1 MTSSPL
7 DVHAIRKHFLFP
19 GVGRIITNNAASTQP
34 PRELLELHSALAPQ
48 YENVHRGQSS
58 ASQCTTRRFEAAY
71 DDIARFVGAPGRNS
85 IVVVRNTTE
94 AINAVMYSLL
104 TEFRDG
110 DNVVST
116 RMEHNSNFVPWHAM
130 CHDLLPK
137 FGRRVALRLA
147 RFDALTGELDLEH
160 LRSLI
165 DSRTKLVCCTGA
177 SNFLGTK
184 NPVNAI
190 RQLTDASGYAQPSGE
205 RRSYLLIDGAQL
217 VPGTF
222 IDFRSLGADYLA
234 FSFHKMLAP
243 FGVGVLVARE
253 PLLEA
258 SPPFLYGGDMIAEG
272 QVFADR
278 VAYNALPWKYAAGTP
293 NIIGT
298 IVSAQALRLL
308 LDLALTPTRA
318 HYFGSDRPIEREAVE
333 RAMGRVAEWNRQLTA
348 RALERLGAIPELTI
362 YGPRDPARR
371 SSLVAFNVQDHDPM
385 GLARALNDAG
395 VEARAGC
402 HCATLA
408 HQALGIDASCRL
420 SFYLYNTVDEVER
433 AVDALAAIVSARRRA
448 SDSRA
453 ATWQHKESLGASPDG
468 LRGFELKDADVAS
481 ERASEPG
488 ERSAPAAR
496 RAREPVGSPRV
507 RSPSGRLGSE
517 RVSGWSERH
526 PMRVKIVGG
535 GRFRHRLPVPQRPKL
550 ALRELDRVVVGRSP
564 RQGEHDRGRGGNLRG
579 SDGDDMR
586 FWMVRCDVPL
596 DIAERRTRGCRVVAS
611 HPETVMTTPLKI
623 ARADCTVNS

>member
-7 DVHAIRKHFLFP
+7 DVHAIRRHFLFP
-19 GVGRIITNNAASTQP
+19 GIGRIATNNAASTQP
-34 PRELLELHSALAPQ
+34 PRELLDLYSALAPQ

-58 ASQCTTRRFEAAY
+58 ASQRTTRRFEEAY
-71 DDIARFVGAPGRNS
+71 DDIARFVGAPSRNS

-116 RMEHNSNFVPWHAM
+116 CMEHNSNFVPWHAM
-130 CHDLLPK
+130 CRDILPK
-137 FGRRVALRLA
+137 FGRRVELRLA
-147 RFDALTGELDLEH
+147 RFDALTGELDLAH
-160 LRSLI
+160 LESLI

-184 NPVNAI
+184 NPVDAI
-190 RQLTDASGYAQPSGE
+190 RRLTDASGYPQPSGE

-217 VPGTF
+217 VPGNF

-243 FGVGVLVARE
+243 FGVGALVARE
-253 PLLEA
+253 SLLEA
-258 SPPFLYGGDMIAEG
+258 SLPFLYGGDMIAEG

-308 LDLALTPTRA
+308 LDLALAPTQAR
-318 HYFGSDRPIEREAVE
+318 YFGNDRPIEREAVE
-333 RAMGRVAEWNRQLTA
+333 CAMGRVAEWNRMLTA
-348 RALERLGAIPELTI
+348 RSLERIGAIPGLTL

-371 SSLVAFNVQDHDPM
+371 TSLVAFNVQGHDPIE
-385 GLARALNDAG
+385 LARALNDAG

-408 HQALGIDASCRL
+408 HQALGISASCRL
-420 SFYLYNTVDEVER
+420 SFYLYNTIDEVER
-433 AVDALAAIVSARRRA
+433 AVDALADIVSGRRRA
-448 SDSRA
+448 SDFRTTRERDVNSTARPGPRRGSA
-453 ATWQHKESLGASPDG
+453 YATS
-468 LRGFELKDADVAS
+468 
-481 ERASEPG
+481 
-488 ERSAPAAR
+488 RSA
-496 RAREPVGSPRV
+496 S
-507 RSPSGRLGSE
+507 
-517 RVSGWSERH
+517 
-526 PMRVKIVGG
+526 
-535 GRFRHRLPVPQRPKL
+535 
-550 ALRELDRVVVGRSP
+550 
-564 RQGEHDRGRGGNLRG
+564 
-579 SDGDDMR
+579 
-586 FWMVRCDVPL
+586 
-596 DIAERRTRGCRVVAS
+596 
-611 HPETVMTTPLKI
+611 
-623 ARADCTVNS
+623 